1 MCIYKEARH
10 LTWYNTQHKLSISAV
25 RKFEEDNQWQGE
37 DVLVTYL
44 GQVVRYSVM
53 V

>member
-1 MCIYKEARH
+1 MCIYKEARR
-10 LTWYNTQHKLSISAV
+10 LIWNNTQHKLFISTM
-25 RKFEEDNQWQGE
+25 RKFEEDNKSQGE

-44 GQVVRYSVM
+44 GQVVHYSVM